1 MLTVMKGERL
11 WTWKGRLLTE
21 KKKHLKKDVCY
32 ELILEKIPIGINSDL
47 DWGLGLTCYEQ

>member
-21 KKKHLKKDVCY
+21 KKKTFKKGCM
-32 ELILEKIPIGINSDL
+32 L
-47 DWGLGLTCYEQ
+47 